1 MGDKNMSRYLVLFR
15 ANASVWPVD
24 PKQSLAVLEAVFAG
38 GDQLLRTG
46 ATEISWFT
54 AQEGYAIFEA
64 DSKDTVLGM
73 IQPFFPYYSQDVH
86 EIVPWDQAKNAMLE
100 RARQAATR

>member
-1 MGDKNMSRYLVLFR
+1 MGDKKMSRYLVLYR

-24 PKQSLAVLEAVFAG
+24 SKQSLAVVEGVLAG
-38 GDQLLRTG
+38 GDELLRTG
-46 ATEISWFT
+46 VATEIGWFT

-73 IQPFFPYYSQDVH
+73 LQPFFPHYSQDVH
-86 EIVPWDQAKNAMLE
+86 EIVSWDRAKNAILE
-100 RARQAATR
+100 S

>member
-1 MGDKNMSRYLVLFR
+1 MSRYLVLYR

-24 PKQSLAVLEAVFAG
+24 PKESLAVLEGVFAG

-46 ATEISWFT
+46 MATEIGWFT
-54 AQEGYAIFEA
+54 AQEGYAIFQA
-64 DSKDTVLGM
+64 DSKDSVVGM

-86 EIVPWDQAKNAMLE
+86 EIVPWDQAKNAILE
-100 RARQAATR
+100 NARRAAAR

>member
-1 MGDKNMSRYLVLFR
+1 MNRYLVLYR

-24 PKQSLAVLEAVFAG
+24 PKQGLAVLEAVFAG
-38 GDQLLRTG
+38 GDELLRTG

-64 DSKDTVLGM
+64 DSKDTVLAM
-73 IQPFFPYYSQDVH
+73 IQPFFPFYSQDVH

-100 RARQAATR
+100 RARQAAVR